1 MTLALALLLLAA
13 GRAIA
18 QAPARPVGRVVEVV
32 VEGNESVSVD
42 QVLAKLRTRAGREFD
57 ERVVE
62 DDVARLIRTRW
73 FADVRPFV
81 RRDDARDGLVVTFR
95 VVELPIVRSVEY
107 RGMTKLKKKD
117 VEEATDVKPGSRAEP
132 VKAGLAAEQIRRM
145 YKDKGYEWAEVKL
158 IQGGA
163 ADDRDVVFEIFE
175 GPKCRLRSV
184 TFTGNSFVSGGVLRT
199 KLGSK
204 VALLGLIGGTYHKDD
219 VEDDARRLR
228 EYYHAQGFFEVN
240 VRPIVRPDPN
250 MGDMDVEFVVWEG
263 IQYKVRDIKFEGN
276 KHLSVEQLREG
287 LVLHSGQPFKDDL
300 READLKT
307 LQTRY
312 GGVGFIDAQIQVERR
327 YADPEN
333 APGVVDLVY
342 KIDEGAPYRLGRL
355 IVKGNGRTRDDVL
368 RREANMAGLVPG
380 EPIDQQRIEKY
391 RQRLGN
397 LRYFATTPE
406 MGRPIEVKVVNRRP
420 ADQPYGS
427 TIVPNL
433 DEVIR
438 ARLQGP
444 DDASRVRMQ
453 SPGFEDEPTPSSP
466 SRAGRSGNGS
476 AVPADAGLARTQ
488 GVTRSREVG
497 DALAGDSGP
506 ARVAQ
511 LDGPRAFD
519 PPIDEPVEAPPLDVL
534 PAPIDS
540 AGPRPGEGTRTP
552 PYGQDVAP
560 GGFPS
565 TPGANM
571 TDVGPDRQEPFPERS
586 FADIIT
592 QVDEVATGRL
602 MFGIGASSF
611 GGFSGNFIVHETNFD
626 LFNLPRNL
634 SDFSEGRAFRGR
646 GQEFRLELSP
656 GTAINRMVVSFRDPY
671 LFNLPI
677 GFGTSGY
684 LFSRFYPDWSEERGG
699 GRFSLG
705 RQFGTQTYADVA
717 FRIEDVNFY
726 GFKYPAPAE
735 YLAASGHT
743 TLATIRPSLRF
754 DNRNDPFAPNRGYYL
769 EFAFEQ
775 GWGDFTF
782 PKVTAE
788 GRVHFTTGSRPDG
801 SGKRVLTMRGFV
813 GATGQDTPVYERF
826 FAGDFRSMR
835 GFAYRGV
842 GPFLYDSNLGGVFT
856 TVGSVEWQF
865 PWTAND
871 KLQQVVFSDFGTV
884 ESDYS
889 IHDFR
894 VAVGTG
900 VRVYLPQQLFGPL
913 PLAFDI
919 AFPVVKTDAD
929 RERIFTF
936 FIGAFW

>member
-1 MTLALALLLLAA
+1 LS
-13 GRAIA
+13 
-18 QAPARPVGRVVEVV
+18 GRVVEVV
-32 VEGNESVSVD
+32 VEGHETIPTD

-57 ERVVE
+57 ERVLE
-62 DDVARLIRTRW
+62 DDVARLVQARW

-81 RRDDARDGLVVTFR
+81 RRDPERDGLVVTFR
-95 VVELPIVRSVEY
+95 VVELPMVRSVEY
-107 RGMTKLKKKD
+107 RGMTKLKKKE
-117 VEEATDVKPGSRAEP
+117 VEEATDLKPGSRAEP

-145 YKDKGYEWAEVKL
+145 YQDKGYAWAEVRL
-158 IQGGA
+158 IRGGA
-163 ADDRDVVFEIFE
+163 AEDRDIVFEIFE
-175 GPKCRLRSV
+175 GPKSRLRSIR
-184 TFTGNSFVSGGVLRT
+184 FTGNRYVSAAVLRT
-199 KLGSK
+199 KLSSK
-204 VALLGLIGGTYHKDD
+204 AAILGVVGGTYHK
-219 VEDDARRLR
+219 EDIEEDARRLR
-228 EYYHAQGFFEVN
+228 EYYHSQGFFEVN
-240 VRPIVRPDPN
+240 IRPIVRPDPN

-263 IQYKVRDIKFEGN
+263 TQYKVRQIEFEGN
-276 KHLSVEQLREG
+276 KYLTDEQLREG
-287 LVLHSGQPFKDDL
+287 LVLHSGQPFRDDL

-307 LQTRY
+307 LQGRY
-312 GGVGFIDAQIQVERR
+312 GSVGFIDAQIQVERR
-327 YADPEN
+327 YADPER

-342 KIDEGAPYRLGRL
+342 RIEEGAPYRLGRL
-355 IVKGNGRTRDDVL
+355 IVQGNSRTRDEVV

-380 EPIDQQRIEKY
+380 EPIDQERIEKF

-397 LRYFATTPE
+397 LRYFATTPD
-406 MGRPIEVKVVNRRP
+406 MGKPIAVKVVNRRP
-420 ADQPYGS
+420 PDQPYGS
-427 TIVPNL
+427 TIAPNL

-444 DDASRVRMQ
+444 DETSQVRLQ
-453 SPGFEDEPTPSSP
+453 SPGFDDEVTLGGA
-466 SRAGRSGNGS
+466 AGGVDRGAAGNDGEVRSGR
-476 AVPADAGLARTQ
+476 P
-488 GVTRSREVG
+488 TRSREVG
-497 DALAGDSGP
+497 EPLAGDSGP

-511 LDGPRAFD
+511 MDGPRWFD
-519 PPIDEPVEAPPLDVL
+519 PPVDEPLEAPPLEVL
-534 PAPIDS
+534 PTPIEGN
-540 AGPRPGEGTRTP
+540 GPRRGEGTRTP
-552 PYGQDVAP
+552 PFGQDVAP

-565 TPGANM
+565 TPGGNM
-571 TDVGPDRQEPFPERS
+571 TNVGPDRQEPFPERS

-611 GGFSGNFIVHETNFD
+611 GGFSGNFIFHETNFD

-634 SDFSEGRAFRGR
+634 RDFGEGRAFRGR

-671 LFNLPI
+671 VFNLPI

-684 LFSRFYPDWSEERGG
+684 LFSRFYPDWNEDRMG

-717 FRIEDVNFY
+717 FRIEDVDFY

-801 SGKRVLTMRGFV
+801 SGKRVLTLRGFV
-813 GATGQDTPVYERF
+813 GATGRDTPVYERF

-842 GPFLYDSNLGGVFT
+842 GPFLYNSNLGGLFT
-856 TVGSVEWQF
+856 TVGSLEWQF

-871 KLQQVVFSDFGTV
+871 KLQQVIFTDFGTV
-884 ESDYS
+884 ESDYA

-900 VRVYLPQQLFGPL
+900 LRVYLPQQLFGPL

-919 AFPVVKTDAD
+919 AFPVVKTAED

-936 FIGAFW
+936 FIGSFW